1 MGGNLGGRRSGG
13 IFRNSASEMQFTAAP
28 VSNNQ
33 VLVSP
38 CTLSVINGRATLSE
52 KVEQMFVNENALRRI
67 EQTVKN
73 VGTNCLLLRWCEAYK
88 LGEENIVLGWM
99 EQRGSTD
106 VNPLRSENPAE
117 QGSCRWKS

>member
-1 MGGNLGGRRSGG
+1 MVGSFGGRRSGG

-52 KVEQMFVNENALRRI
+52 KVEQMLVNENALI
-67 EQTVKN
+67 SSEQTDKN
-73 VGTNCLLLRWCEAYK
+73 VGTKCLLLR
-88 LGEENIVLGWM
+88 
-99 EQRGSTD
+99 
-106 VNPLRSENPAE
+106 
-117 QGSCRWKS
+117 